1 MSHDSSLYSQYLAI
15 QANVSLLICNL
26 SVLAPW
32 AARAIL
38 HESDADADSLTSTPS
53 RRRRGVREIQG
64 STLRFS
70 RRVPVVLTAVA
81 GQDIVSRSEESDR
94 KAIELSVVNY
104 VHRMAVDPEAVA
116 SILKSI
122 V

>member
-1 MSHDSSLYSQYLAI
+1 M
-15 QANVSLLICNL
+15 
-26 SVLAPW
+26 
-32 AARAIL
+32 
-38 HESDADADSLTSTPS
+38 
-53 RRRRGVREIQG
+53 
-64 STLRFS
+64 
-70 RRVPVVLTAVA
+70 LTAVA